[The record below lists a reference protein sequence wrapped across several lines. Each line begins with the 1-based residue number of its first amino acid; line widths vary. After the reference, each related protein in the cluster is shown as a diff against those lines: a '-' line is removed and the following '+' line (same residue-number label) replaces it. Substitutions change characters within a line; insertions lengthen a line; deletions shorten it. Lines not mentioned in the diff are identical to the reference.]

1 MRLGMIL
8 IKIMKNQGIV
18 RVKKVN
24 TYGQDFLTFVLENEP
39 KTIFEALSTL
49 EALFEKETINSE
61 INSITQNN
69 IWELV
74 DLSLETKI

>member
-1 MRLGMIL
+1 M
-8 IKIMKNQGIV
+8 
-18 RVKKVN
+18 
-24 TYGQDFLTFVLENEP
+24 LENEP